1 MSSSIFK
8 HSYPGLTVSISSM
21 AKELELIG
29 YRYSIITLVFFTT
42 YVVFQFPSTI
52 IIKKVGPKYFL
63 PLITFLW
70 GIIML
75 SMGFVKDWKVM
86 AGMRV
91 ILGIFEAGFFPG
103 SVYLLRYMISIFA
116 CSTRLTMVAPGTF
129 DMRYRSDIP
138 SSI

>member
-1 MSSSIFK
+1 
-8 HSYPGLTVSISSM
+8 M
-21 AKELELIG
+21 AVELKLIG

-70 GIIML
+70 GIVML

-86 AGMRV
+86 AGLRTV
-91 ILGIFEAGFFPG
+91 LGIFEAGFFPG
-103 SVYLLRYMISIFA
+103 SVYLLRYVFEIL
-116 CSTRLTMVAPGTF
+116 CLG
-129 DMRYRSDIP
+129 RY
-138 SSI
+138 